1 MANSKTAKKDTK
13 SAIMDAAEIVMAEHG
28 VDGATISQIVSEAGA
43 NIAAIH
49 YHFNS
54 REGLLDAT
62 LMRHKGFVAL
72 RLKKMIKELDES
84 GRTPTPMDI
93 ANIIVNP
100 RIDFL
105 VEKGEAG
112 RRSTRFLA
120 RLQFDR
126 RNQSDGKALHD
137 HMTRKH
143 FPEIRVKM
151 HELISKACPELGE
164 EERQQRLTMS
174 FDILFHYLTN
184 ADFMKTEWDSD
195 GHHNE
200 MLQGT
205 TNLKTFIAGGL
216 AAPVSKLEEQTE
228 TLEINHD

>member
-1 MANSKTAKKDTK
+1 MATVQKTKKDTK
-13 SAIMDAAEIVMAEHG
+13 TAIMDAAEIVMAEHG

-43 NIAAIH
+43 NIAAVH

-54 REGLLDAT
+54 REGLVEAT
-62 LMRHKGFVAL
+62 LTRHKGFVAH
-72 RLKKMIKELDES
+72 RLKKLIEELDES
-84 GRTPTPMDI
+84 SRTPTPMDI

-105 VEKGEAG
+105 LEKGEAA

-137 HMTRKH
+137 HMARKH
-143 FPEIRVKM
+143 FPEIRVRM
-151 HELISKACPELGE
+151 YELMERACPDLGE
-164 EERQQRLTMS
+164 AERRQRLTMA
-174 FDILFHYLTN
+174 FDILFHYLAN
-184 ADFMKTEWDSD
+184 AEFMKTEWNLD
-195 GHHNE
+195 GQHEE

-205 TNLKTFIAGGL
+205 ANLKSFIAGGL
-216 AAPVSKLEEQTE
+216 GAPSTRQEDQTE
-228 TLEINHD
+228 KFEVKND